1 MKSEYI
7 KNMNKEVLE
16 KANSINRE
24 IERNQEELKY
34 WQRGISYHRNTF
46 EIDLGLGITPVFH
59 FIPFEEMK
67 EMAIKYYR
75 EILEK
80 LERELEEL

>member
-1 MKSEYI
+1 MD
-7 KNMNKEVLE
+7 KERLE
-16 KANSINRE
+16 KANSISRE
-24 IERNQEELKY
+24 IKRNQEELRY
-34 WQRGISYHRNTF
+34 WQRSINYHKNTF
-46 EIDLGLGITPVFH
+46 EINLGQGTVPVYH

-80 LERELEEL
+80 LERELKEL